1 MRTFL
6 FFLFIAFGLMQ
17 INAQV
22 PPVVMQDR
30 PMLTDSAAT
39 LIGLSPDQ
47 LQGWRELG
55 EVYQK
60 EYDQLKASDAED
72 DDMRAWWKRRDA
84 ALREFLSPEQYGKWI
99 KLDKNVQGRLVP
111 LSKGQVHG

>member
-1 MRTFL
+1 MVV
-6 FFLFIAFGLMQ
+6 AFGSMHVHAQ
-17 INAQV
+17 IQPAE
-22 PPVVMQDR
+22 MQDR

-60 EYDQLKASDAED
+60 EYDQLNASVAED

>member
-6 FFLFIAFGLMQ
+6 LLVVVAFGLMQ
-17 INAQV
+17 VHAQDR
-22 PPVVMQDR
+22 PVEIHDR
-30 PMLTDSAAT
+30 PMLNDSAAT

-60 EYDQLKASDAED
+60 ELDQLMESDAD
-72 DDMRAWWKRRDA
+72 DDAMRAWWKRRDA
-84 ALREFLSPEQYGKWI
+84 ALREFLTPEQYGKWI
-99 KLDKNVQGRLVP
+99 KLDRSVQGRLVP
-111 LSKGQVHG
+111 PTEDQFHG

>member
-6 FFLFIAFGLMQ
+6 LSMVVAFGLIQ
-17 INAQV
+17 GHAQEQ
-22 PPVVMQDR
+22 PAELQDR

-39 LIGLSPDQ
+39 LIGLAPDQ
-47 LQGWRELG
+47 LEGWRELG

-60 EYDQLKASDAED
+60 EHDQFKESDATED
-72 DDMRAWWKRRDA
+72 EMRAWWKRRDA

-99 KLDKNVQGRLVP
+99 KLDKNVQGRHVP
-111 LSKGQVHG
+111 LSNGQFHG